1 MDFIICK
8 VGLFG
13 KIGHGEYCFLLD
25 TLEYKEEYKV
35 NESKKQKQR
44 SHLRLY
50 LFEFRKKAGLSIYE
64 MTTKLLI
71 SKPYYYQIEQGI
83 KGHRMDVILIN
94 DLANI
99 LKVDFQTLCQCE
111 LEYQL
116 ERRELGLRSEGRW
129 VIDYE
134 IRH

>member
-1 MDFIICK
+1 MKAKTKTEIPLK
-8 VGLFG
+8 V
-13 KIGHGEYCFLLD
+13 
-25 TLEYKEEYKV
+25 V
-35 NESKKQKQR
+35 S
-44 SHLRLY
+44 
-50 LFEFRKKAGLSIYE
+50 FEFRKKAGLSIYE